1 MIILFNILRV
11 IETNKK
17 YSIYINNERC
27 IEGLKQIPPSYR
39 KHYVN
44 KMSIIKDTIQFD
56 LSENRVSNIHDID
69 TNLSITQL
77 AEILDDKVLVVLS
90 KKQILN
96 PNQIIIK
103 IYTSDYSD
111 IEIYSKDLSLDIIQE
126 T

>member
-17 YSIYINNERC
+17 YSIYINNEKC

-56 LSENRVSNIHDID
+56 LSENRVSNIHDVD